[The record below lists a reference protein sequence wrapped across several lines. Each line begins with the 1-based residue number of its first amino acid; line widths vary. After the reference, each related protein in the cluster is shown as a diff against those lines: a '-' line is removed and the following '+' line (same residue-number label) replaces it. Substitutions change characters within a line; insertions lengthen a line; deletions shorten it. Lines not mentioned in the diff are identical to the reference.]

1 MRKSLLDRLA
11 ENPALKA
18 RTDRDPYPRIN
29 LRVKPSSRYG
39 GSHYLVSVGSDH
51 IEISSDSRG
60 RNPVFVDRSV
70 IIEAFMG

>member
-11 ENPALKA
+11 ENLNQ
-18 RTDRDPYPRIN
+18 RTDNERYPRIN
-29 LRVKPSSRYG
+29 LRVKPTSRYG

-51 IEISSDSRG
+51 IEISNDARG
-60 RNPVFVDRSV
+60 ANPVLVDRSV

>member
-11 ENPALKA
+11 ETLNQ
-18 RTDRDPYPRIN
+18 RTDNERYPRIN
-29 LRVKPSSRYG
+29 LRVKPMSRYG

-51 IEISSDSRG
+51 IEISNDARG
-60 RNPVFVDRSV
+60 ANPVLVDRSV

>member
-11 ENPALKA
+11 ENMTRLPANSQ
-18 RTDRDPYPRIN
+18 YPRIN
-29 LRVKPSSRYG
+29 LRVKPSSRMG

-51 IEISSDSRG
+51 IEVSSDARG
-60 RNPVFVDRSV
+60 KSPVLVDRSV